1 MAEDYDQV
9 PEVMVENLEEI
20 YVLNEQNIQ
29 ETNEGQLKR
38 PPSDTPRNRSPV
50 TIQEWVDSLI
60 TTVDQKEDFDNI
72 ESSTLINSLEV
83 DNLTLGAEAGH
94 LSRTIPNVTVTTE
107 SNIVRAPSEAESQT
121 SSFDSKLLN
130 ARKPDPEE
138 ILLGLGFGGGTEST
152 TYGEYGR
159 VPKRFLQPSQLKG
172 VSVEEYLKHQ
182 QELIYMY
189 ESGLWGYRGLTGP
202 PHASPSVIVA
212 KIMEKLREHERDMTC
227 PKGSSRVT
235 GPTTKSMHFSGKS
248 AKQTSNRF
256 NKAAENILTKI
267 RCTPGSVL
275 TPDNRKWLD
284 SQGGDKSPEMSRRLL
299 IGQQSFVLTRDGTLI
314 ETPPS
319 SVIADNE
326 NLPVPSDTKET
337 NEKVQNTVSESSPHL
352 DEDTNVIFKVDSSSS
367 VNSDTQFQ
375 KENSLSID
383 IHKKD
388 TKMDQL
394 KPMFDSSQP
403 FDKDYSPERDLEELL
418 SIVEPCQDVSKAS
431 SEVDSGAA
439 SDSAD
444 TSCAQTNLISLT
456 ENELTAN
463 EDISSKNIFRQYE
476 DLCNL
481 RLRLNVLG
489 CPFNI
494 VPQDQFMSL
503 TAEQRCALQCK
514 ILRLALRVY
523 LNKLTDDEVHHELQ
537 SCLGAEVQHVAD
549 LLDSNSDVDKLAI
562 IVRQMTVLLHHQ
574 THLNSQLAELTV
586 RAQNPTACHDMCE
599 LILQRVRGLEQ
610 LVEQNANELALMKAQ
625 LLNKK
630 TL

>member
-1 MAEDYDQV
+1 MAKENDQV
-9 PEVMVENLEEI
+9 PEVTVETLGENI
-20 YVLNEQNIQ
+20 IVTEQNTEDI
-29 ETNEGQLKR
+29 NEGQLKK
-38 PPSDTPRNRSPV
+38 PPSVTPRNRSPV
-50 TIQEWVDSLI
+50 TIQEWVDSLP
-60 TTVDQKEDFDNI
+60 TTVDQKEDFDNAD
-72 ESSTLINSLEV
+72 SSTLLNSLDA

-94 LSRTIPNVTVTTE
+94 LSRGRSIPNVTITSE
-107 SNIVRAPSEAESQT
+107 SNIVHAPSEAGSQT

-138 ILLGLGFGGGTEST
+138 ILLGLGFGGGIELT

-172 VSVEEYLKHQ
+172 VSVEDYLKHQ

-212 KIMEKLREHERDMTC
+212 KIMEKLREHECDIAC
-227 PKGSSRVT
+227 QKDSSRVM
-235 GPTTKSMHFSGKS
+235 GSTTKSLNLPNKS
-248 AKQTSNRF
+248 TKQTSNRF
-256 NKAAENILTKI
+256 NKVAENILTKI

-284 SQGGDKSPEMSRRLL
+284 SQGGDKSPELSRRLM

-319 SVIADNE
+319 SIIADNE
-326 NLPVPSDTKET
+326 NLPDMTDNKVINDQVLITSRENPSE
-337 NEKVQNTVSESSPHL
+337 L
-352 DEDTNVIFKVDSSSS
+352 DEVNNVIFKVGSSSS
-367 VNSDTQFQ
+367 VNTDIPFQ
-375 KENSLSID
+375 KDKCSSITMHNGSKIDELEHIYDLS
-383 IHKKD
+383 
-388 TKMDQL
+388 Q
-394 KPMFDSSQP
+394 SY
-403 FDKDYSPERDLEELL
+403 DKDYSPERDLEDLL

-444 TSCAQTNLISLT
+444 TSCAQINLISLT
-456 ENELTAN
+456 ESEITENEN
-463 EDISSKNIFRQYE
+463 SSKNLYRQYE

-503 TAEQRCALQCK
+503 SAEQRCALQCK

-549 LLDSNSDVDKLAI
+549 LLDSNSNVDKLAI
-562 IVRQMTVLLHHQ
+562 IVRQ
-574 THLNSQLAELTV
+574 N
-586 RAQNPTACHDMCE
+586 
-599 LILQRVRGLEQ
+599 
-610 LVEQNANELALMKAQ
+610 
-625 LLNKK
+625 
-630 TL
+630 

>member
-1 MAEDYDQV
+1 MYLIIYIFREYF
-9 PEVMVENLEEI
+9 EN
-20 YVLNEQNIQ
+20 V
-29 ETNEGQLKR
+29 
-38 PPSDTPRNRSPV
+38 
-50 TIQEWVDSLI
+50 
-60 TTVDQKEDFDNI
+60 
-72 ESSTLINSLEV
+72 ESSTIINSLDA
-83 DNLTLGAEAGH
+83 DNLTLGAEAGL
-94 LSRTIPNVTVTTE
+94 LSKGRPIPNVTVTTE
-107 SNIVRAPSEAESQT
+107 SNIVHAPSESGSQT

-138 ILLGLGFGGGTEST
+138 ILLGLGFGGGIEST
-152 TYGEYGR
+152 AYSEYGR

-172 VSVEEYLKHQ
+172 VSVEEYIQHQ
-182 QELIYMY
+182 QELIHMY

-227 PKGSSRVT
+227 PKGSSRTIV
-235 GPTTKSMHFSGKS
+235 SGIKHMQSIHKS
-248 AKQTSNRF
+248 AKQNSNRF

-284 SQGGDKSPEMSRRLL
+284 SQGGDKSPELSRRLM

-314 ETPPS
+314 ETPPC
-319 SVIADNE
+319 SVINDNSPITTDE
-326 NLPVPSDTKET
+326 NIINRKVSTT
-337 NEKVQNTVSESSPHL
+337 NSNRSSQL
-352 DEDTNVIFKVDSSSS
+352 DEEGKVMFKVGSSSS
-367 VNSDTQFQ
+367 INTDTQLRKASCSSF
-375 KENSLSID
+375 D
-383 IHKKD
+383 IHRSGY
-388 TKMDQL
+388 KMEDL
-394 KPMFDSSQP
+394 KPVFDLNQSY
-403 FDKDYSPERDLEELL
+403 DKDYSPERDLEDLL
-418 SIVEPCQDVSKAS
+418 SIVEPCQDASKAS
-431 SEVDSGAA
+431 SDVDSGAA

-444 TSCAQTNLISLT
+444 TSFAQINLMSLT
-456 ENELTAN
+456 ESELTAN
-463 EDISSKNIFRQYE
+463 EDIYSKNLSRQYE

-503 TAEQRCALQCK
+503 SAEQRCALQCK

-523 LNKLTDDEVHHELQ
+523 LNKLSDDEIHHELQ

-625 LLNKK
+625 LLTKK

>member
-1 MAEDYDQV
+1 
-9 PEVMVENLEEI
+9 
-20 YVLNEQNIQ
+20 
-29 ETNEGQLKR
+29 
-38 PPSDTPRNRSPV
+38 
-50 TIQEWVDSLI
+50 
-60 TTVDQKEDFDNI
+60 
-72 ESSTLINSLEV
+72 
-83 DNLTLGAEAGH
+83 
-94 LSRTIPNVTVTTE
+94 
-107 SNIVRAPSEAESQT
+107 
-121 SSFDSKLLN
+121 
-130 ARKPDPEE
+130 
-138 ILLGLGFGGGTEST
+138 
-152 TYGEYGR
+152 
-159 VPKRFLQPSQLKG
+159 
-172 VSVEEYLKHQ
+172 
-182 QELIYMY
+182 
-189 ESGLWGYRGLTGP
+189 
-202 PHASPSVIVA
+202 
-212 KIMEKLREHERDMTC
+212 MEKLREHERDMTC
-227 PKGSSRVT
+227 PKGSSRVMV
-235 GPTTKSMHFSGKS
+235 PTNKSLHLTEEC

-284 SQGGDKSPEMSRRLL
+284 SQGGDKSPEMSRRLI

-319 SVIADNE
+319 SVIADSE
-326 NLPVPSDTKET
+326 NLPIPSDSKVI
-337 NEKVQNTVSESSPHL
+337 NEQAQTIIDESSQHL
-352 DEDTNVIFKVDSSSS
+352 DEETNVIFKVDSSSS

-383 IHKKD
+383 IHKND
-388 TKMDQL
+388 TKMDNL
-394 KPMFDSSQP
+394 SPIFNSSQP
-403 FDKDYSPERDLEELL
+403 FDKDYSPERDLEDLL

-463 EDISSKNIFRQYE
+463 EDVSSKNLFRQYE

-503 TAEQRCALQCK
+503 SAEQRCALQCK

-574 THLNSQLAELTV
+574 THLNSQLAELTI